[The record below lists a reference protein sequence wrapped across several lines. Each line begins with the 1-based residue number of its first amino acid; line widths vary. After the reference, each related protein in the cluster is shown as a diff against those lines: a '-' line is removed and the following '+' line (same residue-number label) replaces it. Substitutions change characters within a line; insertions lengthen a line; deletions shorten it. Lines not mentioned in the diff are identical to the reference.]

1 MANRNEIKIFYFA
14 AAGIAVIW
22 SFLAVVSAAAWHG
35 CSVEKE
41 YIPFLVKERKS
52 EYVQKGWTIWLQ
64 EGEDGYKNTVIK
76 TCLFGRNKITDKK
89 LFTTG
94 IIKKPKEGIK
104 VSGISDK
111 KHPITVPPET
121 YAHEV
126 HIVEATAYDPSP
138 ESNSVKW
145 AGITSLGWRT
155 RFGIAAV
162 DPRVIPLRRLIFVE
176 GYGFAWT
183 GDVGGAIKGKKLD
196 LCYNTTEEAFRWGR
210 KKVKVYVLGTKPASY
225 YEAKKKSSQAALK

>member
-1 MANRNEIKIFYFA
+1 MANRNVIKIFTFS
-14 AAGIAVIW
+14 AAGIAFIW
-22 SFLAVVSAAAWHG
+22 SFIAAVYAASWRG
-35 CSVEKE
+35 YSVEKE
-41 YIPFLVKERKS
+41 CISFSVKERKS
-52 EYVQKGWTIWLQ
+52 DYVQKGWTIWLQ
-64 EGEDGYKNTVIK
+64 EGEDGYKNTVRKKSIFGKK
-76 TCLFGRNKITDKK
+76 TIGDKK

-94 IIKKPKEGIK
+94 IIKNPKDGIK
-104 VSGISDK
+104 VSGISDR

-126 HIVEATAYDPSP
+126 HTVEATAYDSSP

-162 DPRVIPLRRLIFVE
+162 DPRVIPLRRLIYVE

-225 YEAKKKSSQAALK
+225 YEAKKKSAQTALK